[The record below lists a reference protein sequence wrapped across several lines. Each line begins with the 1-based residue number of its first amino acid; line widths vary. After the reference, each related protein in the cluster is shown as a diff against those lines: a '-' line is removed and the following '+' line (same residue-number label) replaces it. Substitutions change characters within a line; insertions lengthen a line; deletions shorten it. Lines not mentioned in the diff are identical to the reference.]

1 MILVDGIRVETEK
14 HFPDGTPAF
23 KAPTPK
29 GHSVHITWHY
39 ENDSELFALMCL
51 RDHYADKE
59 VFLDMPYIPHA
70 RMDRVKNKEDI
81 FTLKTFCSVINSLNF
96 SKVWVLDAHSN
107 VSVALLNNVTNNFPY
122 EPIGNSIC
130 SVQQNLA
137 RTRGHFLMF
146 YPDEGA
152 MKRYSDK
159 FHQPYAFGIKK
170 RNWEDGKILGLDIVN
185 KELVKGA
192 NVLIVDD
199 ICSKG
204 TTFYYSALALKEAGA
219 NGISLYITHCE
230 NTILEGEIFKCGL
243 ISNVLTTDSLVHCDE
258 LKEKLIY
265 V

>member
-29 GHSVHITWHY
+29 EHFVRITWRY
-39 ENDSELFALMCL
+39 ENDSELFALICL
-51 RDHYADKE
+51 RNHYVDKE
-59 VFLDMPYIPHA
+59 VFLDMPYLPNA

-81 FTLKTFCSVINSLNF
+81 FTLKIFCSVINSLNF
-96 SKVWVLDAHSN
+96 SRVWVLDAHSN

-122 EPIGNSIC
+122 EPIGNAIC
-130 SVQQNLA
+130 SVKDKHSYQD
-137 RTRGHFLMF
+137 FLMF

-152 MKRYSDK
+152 MKRYSEK

-219 NGISLYITHCE
+219 KSISLYITHCE

-243 ISNVLTTDSLVHCDE
+243 IDNVYTTDSLVHCDE
-258 LKEKLIY
+258 LKEKLVY

>member
-14 HFPDGTPAF
+14 HFPDGTLAF

-29 GHSVHITWHY
+29 EHFVCITWHY

-51 RDHYADKE
+51 RNHYADKE
-59 VFLDMPYIPHA
+59 VFLDIPYLPNA

-81 FTLKTFCSVINSLNF
+81 FTLKTFCSIINSLNF
-96 SKVWVLDAHSN
+96 TSVQVLDAHSN

-122 EPIGNSIC
+122 EPIGNAIC
-130 SVQQNLA
+130 SVKDKHSYQD
-137 RTRGHFLMF
+137 FLMF

-152 MKRYSDK
+152 MKRYSEK

-185 KELVKGA
+185 KELVNGA
-192 NVLIVDD
+192 NILIVDD

-219 NGISLYITHCE
+219 KSISLYITHCE

-243 ISNVLTTDSLVHCDE
+243 IDNVYTTNSLVHCDE